1 MSMSKS
7 LTTQSNMETTD
18 LLIDNTEARLNTHE
32 AVCELR
38 YDSICARLKRIE
50 QILVASAGFIVAS
63 LVAIAFKLH

>member
-1 MSMSKS
+1 
-7 LTTQSNMETTD
+7 MENQE

-32 AVCELR
+32 AICEIR

-63 LVAIAFKLH
+63 LAAIAFKLH

>member
-1 MSMSKS
+1 
-7 LTTQSNMETTD
+7 METQD

-32 AVCELR
+32 AVCEIR

-50 QILVASAGFIVAS
+50 QIMVCSAGFIVAS